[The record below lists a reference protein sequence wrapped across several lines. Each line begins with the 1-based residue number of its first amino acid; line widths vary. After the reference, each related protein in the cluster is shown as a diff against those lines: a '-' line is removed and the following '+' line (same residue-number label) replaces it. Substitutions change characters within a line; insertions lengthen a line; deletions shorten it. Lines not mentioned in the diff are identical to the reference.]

1 MNRSIRTTRAASLI
15 GAAALAYSCFAG
27 NAAAGEHVVPVS
39 IPVSSQGL
47 DLSKAADAKT
57 FYVRLKNA
65 AWVVCTRGT
74 RVGLT
79 PSDDL
84 TGCYEKALADAVRSV
99 QAPMV
104 TLLYLNTHTLQQA
117 AARGIELPPQFAA
130 K

>member
-1 MNRSIRTTRAASLI
+1 MNKSIRTARTASLM
-15 GAAALAYSCFAG
+15 GAAALACACFAG
-27 NAAAGEHVVPVS
+27 NLSAKEHVVPVS
-39 IPVSSQGL
+39 IPVDSRGL
-47 DLSKAADAKT
+47 DLSKPQDAQT

-84 TGCYEKALADAVRSV
+84 TGCYEKALGDAVRTA
-99 QAPMV
+99 QAPIV
-104 TLLYLNTHTLQQA
+104 TLLYLRTHTLQQA